1 MLVLFLFQPPGVS
14 FQCLPICWPS
24 SRPPY
29 PPTSRLGIEPT
40 LLVSFTPSTAT
51 TSLRLSS
58 TQTGSRR
65 ILIYRCL
72 IPPATLHEIWGSR
85 PPQPPGFTPLTLGRS
100 YLLLHI
106 RRTYLL

>member
-1 MLVLFLFQPPGVS
+1 MLVLFLFQPHGVS

-58 TQTGSRR
+58 TQTVSRR

-72 IPPATLHEIWGSR
+72 IPPATLHD
-85 PPQPPGFTPLTLGRS
+85 PPSQNMGVATPTTPRI
-100 YLLLHI
+100 YAPDI
-106 RRTYLL
+106 R